1 MFDRLTTFPCCRR
14 LVSLLG
20 ALVLAAPGVTASPDG
35 FARTWQSDAGLPD
48 NTVVGID
55 QTPDG
60 FLWVAT
66 KTGLVRFDGMRF
78 RLTETAG
85 GKYEGRKP

>member
-1 MFDRLTTFPCCRR
+1 VFDRLTTFPCCRR

-20 ALVLAAPGVTASPDG
+20 ALVLAAPGVTASPDW

-55 QTPDG
+55 QTPTDLSGWPPKRAWSVLMACG
-60 FLWVAT
+60 FV
-66 KTGLVRFDGMRF
+66 F
-78 RLTETAG
+78 TETAG
-85 GKYEGRKP
+85 GKYEGRKT